1 MNKSFVSAAIGA
13 LIASIQFGTVAAA
26 STGDQAKIV
35 AGLETLDSYVLAE
48 NFDAISDLLGTSP
61 ALAALVDTHLQDGAL
76 VADNRSLRASLRDFG
91 AKREEKHKDRNKDRG
106 DKDHGGKDRGDKHD
120 DHKGDRDDDHD
131 HQYCKICI
139 GRKTADAIHGLPE

>member
-61 ALAALVDTHLQDGAL
+61 ALAALVDTHLQDGVL
-76 VADNRSLRASLRDFG
+76 VADNRKMRESLRDFG
-91 AKREEKHKDRNKDRG
+91 SRREEKHKDRKKHR
-106 DKDHGGKDRGDKHD
+106 GGKDRDDKHD
-120 DHKGDRDDDHD
+120 DHKSDRDDDDHD
-131 HQYCKICI
+131 HQY
-139 GRKTADAIHGLPE
+139 